1 MANKK
6 EIPDWLKEEWKK
18 RGYPPTGPTLRE
30 HNVDF
35 SQLYESLSEYLEVPR
50 KEANE
55 NCDSNMN
62 KENQSKKL
70 VEVVAAVIEFEGLVL
85 CVKRG
90 PAKYSYISE
99 KWEFPGGK
107 IEDKETPEDALAREI
122 LEELNLPITVKDHII
137 TVDHEYP
144 DFRLKMCTYRCSA
157 EKIDD
162 LKFNEHTDH
171 RWLKTGSEEMANL
184 DWAGADIPI
193 VNVLGGK

>member
-1 MANKK
+1 MKT
-6 EIPDWLKEEWKK
+6 I
-18 RGYPPTGPTLRE
+18 
-30 HNVDF
+30 
-35 SQLYESLSEYLEVPR
+35 S
-50 KEANE
+50 
-55 NCDSNMN
+55 
-62 KENQSKKL
+62 
-70 VEVVAAVIEFEGLVL
+70 VVAAIIEYQGKVL
-85 CVKRG
+85 CVQRAANKHI
-90 PAKYSYISE
+90 YISE

-144 DFRLKMCTYRCSA
+144 DFRLKMRTYRCSA